1 MDEQPGFARIAST
14 FRLNIQAMRV
24 FNEQIGPLADE
35 HDQTARREW
44 LESMEQAVPGLT
56 GAEGPDIEL
65 VLTDDGEAPERGA
78 ESDEGKKRVFIDRDI
93 LRRIVDARDK
103 FDRRAPAQGPLL
115 RRGALTTLLSYFEAL
130 VSDLIQLHYSLYPV
144 RLSRDKKLSLDD
156 LRRIDP
162 EGIGDVER
170 HLAAKEA
177 DGAKLDYFA
186 NTLGLNLASL
196 TPERDHLTE
205 VTQRRNLIV
214 HNQGIVNRQ
223 YLSNVADSLK
233 TEYGAT
239 EGETLP
245 VTRRYVD
252 AAIDTVYV
260 VGATL
265 TQLCWR
271 KWDKDSREQADFEI
285 VQWLLYQSLLTERF
299 ELTARIAERLKDTEH
314 RTEKSARMA
323 IINRAIA
330 LNRLNR
336 TDDMERVLSLRDW
349 SASSLDYRLAL
360 HALRNEEDALYEL
373 LPRAVDSG
381 AVTRIDLERWPVFAP
396 QRGTERFSKALEEQF
411 GA

>member
-1 MDEQPGFARIAST
+1 MDELPAFVRIAST

-35 HDQTARREW
+35 HDLTARREW
-44 LESMEQAVPGLT
+44 VESVEQAVPELT
-56 GAEGPDIEL
+56 KAEGPDIKL
-65 VLTDDGEAPERGA
+65 VLTGNGEAPESTT
-78 ESDEGKKRVFIDRDI
+78 EPDEGTKRVFIDRNA
-93 LRRIVDARDK
+93 LRRIMDARDQ

-130 VSDLIQLHYSLYPV
+130 VSDLIQFHYSLYPV
-144 RLSRDKKLSLDD
+144 RLSRDKILSLDD
-156 LRRIDP
+156 LRRISP

-186 NTLGLNLASL
+186 NTLNLDL
-196 TPERDHLTE
+196 TPLDPERDHLTE

-223 YLSNVADSLK
+223 YLSNVAASLK
-233 TEYGAT
+233 TEYDAA
-239 EGETLP
+239 EGESLP

-271 KWDKDSREQADFEI
+271 KWEKDSQERADFEI
-285 VQWLLYQSLLTERF
+285 VQSLLYESLLAERF
-299 ELTARIAERLKDTEH
+299 EFAARIAERLEDIKYE
-314 RTEKSARMA
+314 TEKHAKMA
-323 IINRAIA
+323 IVNRAIA

-336 TDDMERVLSLRDW
+336 TDEMERVLSLRDW

-381 AVTRIDLERWPVFAP
+381 AVAKIDLERWPIFAP
-396 QRGTERFSKALEEQF
+396 QRDTERFSKALEEQF
-411 GA
+411 GV